1 MKITKNL
8 GNLLLA
14 IFLILFALSSFGLSF
29 PFMDIIIAIL
39 AAAAGVLKL
48 IGK

>member
-14 IFLILFALSSFGLSF
+14 IFLIIYGLNAFISI
-29 PFMDIIIAIL
+29 PAAGTVLAIL
-39 AAAAGVLKL
+39 ALVAGILKL
-48 IGK
+48 VGK